1 MEKIKS
7 KNKLLFSGEYRF
19 PLIRRDEKSLV
30 RNFFTFNRLHGAAFT
45 DVGFPWD
52 DHFSV
57 KGVMD
62 DVKLDVGAGLRFET
76 TVMGFFEKTVN
87 RLDVA
92 VPVNGE
98 KRHVHVWFEIT
109 QAF

>member
-1 MEKIKS
+1 MA
-7 KNKLLFSGEYRF
+7 Y
-19 PLIRRDEKSLV
+19 
-30 RNFFTFNRLHGAAFT
+30 
-45 DVGFPWD
+45 
-52 DHFSV
+52 